1 MPQTVLITLTLAG
14 SDTGP
19 FDLFSDADGY
29 AAPFASGISKA
40 ALMAGY
46 LAVSVPDTATT
57 IKVVSK
63 GTCTN
68 AIFLPIIG
76 TSATTTSTSSTSTSS
91 TSSTSSS
98 STSTTSTSTTTGRLR
113 CTTAVFFNVTVGGV
127 VQYTSCCGSLIVE
140 QAVEVGYQSIEACM
154 YVNSLAPASMGGAT
168 ISEITYD
175 ATSCTC

>member
-1 MPQTVLITLTLAG
+1 MAQTVLITLTIAG
-14 SDTGP
+14 ADTGP

-29 AAPFASGISKA
+29 AAPFTTGVSKA

-46 LAVSVPDTATT
+46 VAVSVPDAATT

-76 TSATTTSTSSTSTSS
+76 TSATTTT

-98 STSTTSTSTTTGRLR
+98 STSSTSTSTSTSTSSTSTTSRLR
-113 CTTAVFFNVTVGGV
+113 CVAAVYFNVTVRGLV
-127 VQYTSCCGSLIVE
+127 RYSRCCGGEVVE
-140 QAVEVGYQSIEACM
+140 MEVEVGYQVINDCLIF
-154 YVNSLAPASMGGAT
+154 NSLAPAPMGGAS